1 MRIPFAGTKYQILQL
16 AVDFGTYFF
25 RFRDVLICQA
35 AHVVTAPHCGTLSR
49 VSASAELRIRV
60 VLSDTLGDS
69 MLRVSGHVPFASM
82 SMGDASKYLTGTS
95 IYPKKIL
102 G

>member
-1 MRIPFAGTKYQILQL
+1 
-16 AVDFGTYFF
+16 
-25 RFRDVLICQA
+25 
-35 AHVVTAPHCGTLSR
+35 VVTAPHCGTLSR

-69 MLRVSGHVPFASM
+69 MLRVSGHVPFACM

-95 IYPKKIL
+95 IYPKKTSGDTLDEIL
-102 G
+102 LVRPDYDIREPLAYVITL

>member
-82 SMGDASKYLTGTS
+82 SMGDA
-95 IYPKKIL
+95 
-102 G
+102 

>member
-1 MRIPFAGTKYQILQL
+1 
-16 AVDFGTYFF
+16 
-25 RFRDVLICQA
+25 
-35 AHVVTAPHCGTLSR
+35 VVTAPHCRTLSR

-60 VLSDTLGDS
+60 VLSDTLGDL
-69 MLRVSGHVPFASM
+69 MLRVSDHVPFASM
-82 SMGDASKYLTGTS
+82 SMGDASKYLTSTS

>member
-1 MRIPFAGTKYQILQL
+1 
-16 AVDFGTYFF
+16 
-25 RFRDVLICQA
+25 
-35 AHVVTAPHCGTLSR
+35 VVTAPHCVTLSR
-49 VSASAELRIRV
+49 VSDYPELRIRV

-95 IYPKKIL
+95 INPKKIL